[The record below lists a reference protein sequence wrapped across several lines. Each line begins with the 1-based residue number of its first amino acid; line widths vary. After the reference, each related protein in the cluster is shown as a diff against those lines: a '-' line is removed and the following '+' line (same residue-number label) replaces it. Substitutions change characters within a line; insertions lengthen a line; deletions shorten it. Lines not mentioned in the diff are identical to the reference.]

1 MRVLLD
7 EHLDHRLRRSF
18 DPSVEVATVAEQG
31 WKGKKNGELLQLAS
45 REFDALITADQN
57 LEYQQNVARYNLG
70 IVVLV
75 ARSNRLPDMQ
85 PLIPQVCDVLRTLQ
99 PGTVVRVSA
108 FPDPEGESSRDRD
121 RAPGSGEAEHRS
133 GADAQ

>member
-7 EHLDHRLRRSF
+7 KHLDHRLRRSF
-18 DPSVEVATVAEQG
+18 DPSVEVATVAKQG
-31 WKGKKNGELLQLAS
+31 WKGKKNGELLLQLAS
-45 REFDALITADQN
+45 REFDALITTDQN
-57 LEYQQNVARYNLG
+57 LECQQNVARYDLG

-85 PLIPQVCDVLRTLQ
+85 PLIPQVCDVLHTLQ

-108 FPDPEGESSRDRD
+108 FPDPEGESSRDRG
-121 RAPGSGEAEHRS
+121 RAPRSGEA
-133 GADAQ
+133 

>member
-1 MRVLLD
+1 MRVSFLSD

-18 DPSVEVATVAEQG
+18 DPNVEVATVAEQG

-57 LEYQQNVARYNLG
+57 LEYQQNVARYDLG

-85 PLIPQVCDVLRTLQ
+85 PLISQVCEVLRPLQ

-108 FPDPEGESSRDRD
+108 FPGPEGKGSRDRGG
-121 RAPGSGEAEHRS
+121 APRSGEA
-133 GADAQ
+133 

>member
-18 DPSVEVATVAEQG
+18 DLSVEVATVAEQG

-45 REFDALITADQN
+45 REFDALITADQH
-57 LEYQQNVARYNLG
+57 LEYQQNVARYDLG

-75 ARSNRLPDMQ
+75 AGSNRLPDMQ
-85 PLIPQVCDVLRTLQ
+85 PLIPQVCEVLRTLQ

-108 FPDPEGESSRDRD
+108 FPDPEGESSRDRGG
-121 RAPGSGEAEHRS
+121 APRSGEAEHRS

>member
-7 EHLDHRLRRSF
+7 EHLDHRFRRSF
-18 DPSVEVATVAEQG
+18 APSVEVATVAEQG

-45 REFDALITADQN
+45 REFAALITADQN
-57 LEYQQNVARYNLG
+57 LEYQQNVAHYDLG

-108 FPDPEGESSRDRD
+108 FPEGESSRDRG
-121 RAPGSGEAEHRS
+121 RAPRSGEA
-133 GADAQ
+133 

>member
-31 WKGKKNGELLQLAS
+31 WKGKKNGELLLQLAS

-57 LEYQQNVARYNLG
+57 LEYQQNVARYSLG

-108 FPDPEGESSRDRD
+108 FLDPEGESSRDRG
-121 RAPGSGEAEHRS
+121 RAPRSGEAEHMP
-133 GADAQ
+133 

>member
-7 EHLDHRLRRSF
+7 KHLDHRLRRSF

-31 WKGKKNGELLQLAS
+31 WKGKKNGELLLQLAS

-57 LEYQQNVARYNLG
+57 LEYQQNVARYSLG

-108 FPDPEGESSRDRD
+108 FLDPEGESSRDRG
-121 RAPGSGEAEHRS
+121 RALGSGEAE
-133 GADAQ
+133 

>member
-31 WKGKKNGELLQLAS
+31 WKGKKNGELLLQLAS

-57 LEYQQNVARYNLG
+57 LESQQDVAR
-70 IVVLV
+70 
-75 ARSNRLPDMQ
+75 
-85 PLIPQVCDVLRTLQ
+85 
-99 PGTVVRVSA
+99 
-108 FPDPEGESSRDRD
+108 
-121 RAPGSGEAEHRS
+121 
-133 GADAQ
+133 

>member
-57 LEYQQNVARYNLG
+57 LEYQQNVPAMIWVLWCWWL
-70 IVVLV
+70 VVTV
-75 ARSNRLPDMQ
+75 C
-85 PLIPQVCDVLRTLQ
+85 LICSL
-99 PGTVVRVSA
+99 
-108 FPDPEGESSRDRD
+108 
-121 RAPGSGEAEHRS
+121 
-133 GADAQ
+133 